1 MEGRGEGGVD
11 NGSPFLFPTTG
22 LSRAGSE
29 GEEEQFMEGLLKTT
43 NRISWFL
50 NVIAGVS
57 LTFLMLLTIAD
68 VILRGFK
75 RPVVGTYEL
84 VAFAGAVVIGFS
96 MPMTSWLRGHIFVDF
111 FILKFSQRVRNI
123 FNIASRGVV
132 IILFFLIGWNLIKYG
147 MDLQK
152 SGEVSL
158 TLQMPFYPVAYGIG
172 VCCFVQC
179 LVMVCDIVKISGGK
193 FDE

>member
-1 MEGRGEGGVD
+1 MGG
-11 NGSPFLFPTTG
+11 F
-22 LSRAGSE
+22 
-29 GEEEQFMEGLLKTT
+29 LKTI
-43 NRISWFL
+43 NGISRFL
-50 NVIAGVS
+50 NVIAGIS

-75 RPVVGTYEL
+75 SPVPGTFEM

-96 MPMTSWLRGHIFVDF
+96 VPLTSWLRGHIFVDF
-111 FILKFSQRVRNI
+111 FILKFSQKGRDI
-123 FNIASRGVV
+123 FNIATRCVV
-132 IILFFLIGWNLIKYG
+132 IMLFFLIGWNLIKYG

-158 TLQMPFYPVAYGIG
+158 TLQMPFYPVAYGVG

-179 LVMVCDIVKISGGK
+179 LVLVCDIVKIFGGK
-193 FDE
+193 YDE